1 MTENNQN
8 LSQLYIDGQ
17 LAEHDRVEYEKQ
29 LSPNQK
35 KEVVAER
42 NFDGLIVKLIKSKSK
57 QEKCPDQLWED
68 IKTKLEDKAD
78 TSASARIIP
87 ILTRPLAYVGCA
99 IVLFVLLFALIVP
112 KSKVAEQIEIQ
123 VDFPKDTTAFVE
135 QAVIKGGQQDIQ
147 KILNDE
153 GFVIDIS
160 DIQEC
165 NKNHSHFVQIIG
177 FSSVEI
183 EGIKHPCAHLYF
195 TCCGQPVSAYIV
207 DKSQKSQEY
216 IFSSPMPQ
224 VKRADKAISKYRIVT
239 FSPHHTE
246 TVSGLFCPVESEK

>member
-17 LAEHDRVEYEKQ
+17 LAEHDRVEYEKK

-35 KEVVAER
+35 KEIDAER
-42 NFDGLIVKLIKSKSK
+42 NFDGLIVKSIKSK
-57 QEKCPDQLWED
+57 QEKCPDQLWEN
-68 IKTKLEDKAD
+68 IKTRLEDKAD

-87 ILTRPLAYVGCA
+87 VYKRPLAYAACA
-99 IVLFVLLFALIVP
+99 IVLFVLIFAITVP
-112 KSKVAEQIEIQ
+112 RSTVAEQIEIQ

-135 QAVIKGGQQDIQ
+135 QAVIKGDQQDIQ

-153 GFVIDIS
+153 GFIVDIS

-165 NKNHSHFVQIIG
+165 NKEHPHFVQIIG

-183 EGIKHPCAHLYF
+183 EGVKHPCAHLYF
-195 TCCGQPVSAYIV
+195 TCCGQPVSTYIV
-207 DKSQKSQEY
+207 DKSKKSQEY
-216 IFSSPMPQ
+216 KFSSTMPEI
-224 VKRADKAISKYRIVT
+224 KRSDKTIRNYRIVT

-246 TVSGLFCPVESEK
+246 IVSGLFCPLESEK